1 MGSPS
6 AKYLLFSLAILLV
19 LSSQQQALLPSAFA
33 RQLVPMPTNTAAG
46 HADVTE
52 EKPSVPP
59 SSVTKICRVLRICK
73 RSSSAATSAKP

>member
-46 HADVTE
+46 
-52 EKPSVPP
+52 KNNISVNYQFHLYMFCEI
-59 SSVTKICRVLRICK
+59 SCGETNHYISLNIWSCG
-73 RSSSAATSAKP
+73 SFF

>member
-33 RQLVPMPTNTAAG
+33 RQLVPMPTNTAA
-46 HADVTE
+46 DLNLSRRNYFERFLV
-52 EKPSVPP
+52 
-59 SSVTKICRVLRICK
+59 
-73 RSSSAATSAKP
+73 